1 MARLLNKIESS
12 NCATELDGE
21 LVMIHIDTGKFFSL
35 KGVGLDI
42 WQKLDTEQDLDVICA
57 DLSREYGIPLDEC
70 QPSVD
75 AFVEQLTSAGFA
87 RFA

>member
-75 AFVEQLTSAGFA
+75 APVDQLTSAGFA